1 MSVDAAT
8 GRKPWVA
15 VVLSL
20 LTTGLGQIY
29 CGHIVRGLFLFLGS
43 ALFAPLAVWAALQE
57 PVTSV
62 LVQLLV
68 MLLAVVAFYVF
79 AVVDA
84 FCLARRHRDSY
95 VLRDYNRGL
104 VYMLFILVGM
114 TYPPVIVHYLRSS
127 VFEGFL
133 VPTASEAPNILPGDH
148 VLVNKLV
155 LQRRSVRR
163 GDVIAFRTL
172 QNRRLNWIKRVIALP
187 GDTVAVRG
195 QEVFINGKKLERE
208 RQPRFDL
215 PALPDRIEGDTFV
228 EVNHGSR
235 YSILLGQAKEA
246 VSDFAEKKVPEG
258 ACFVLGDNRANSTDS
273 RQISFVPLGE
283 IIGVF
288 QYIYLPAESWERFGV
303 VN

>member
-1 MSVDAAT
+1 MNVDAAT
-8 GRKPWVA
+8 GRMPWA
-15 VVLSL
+15 AIMLSL
-20 LTTGLGQIY
+20 LATGLGQIY
-29 CGHIVRGLFLFLGS
+29 CGHIVKGLFLFLAS
-43 ALFAPLAVWAALQE
+43 ALFAPFAVWAALQE

-84 FCLARRHRDSY
+84 FYLARRYRDSY
-95 VLRDYNRGL
+95 ALRDYNRGL
-104 VYMLFILVGM
+104 VYALFILVGM

-127 VFEGFL
+127 VFEGFR
-133 VPTASEAPNILPGDH
+133 VPTASEAPNILPGDR

-155 LQRRSVRR
+155 LQRRPVRR
-163 GDVIAFRTL
+163 GDVIVFRAP
-172 QNRRLNWIKRVIALP
+172 QNRRQNWIKRVIALP
-187 GDTVAVRG
+187 GDTVAVRD

-208 RQPRFDL
+208 RLPRLDL

-246 VSDFAEKKVPEG
+246 VPDFAEKKVPEG

-273 RQISFVPLGE
+273 RQLSFIALGE

>member
-1 MSVDAAT
+1 MSVDAVT
-8 GRKPWVA
+8 GRKPWA
-15 VVLSL
+15 AAVLSL
-20 LTTGLGQIY
+20 LATGLGQIY
-29 CGHIVRGLFLFLGS
+29 CGHIVRGLFLFLAS
-43 ALFAPLAVWAALQE
+43 ALFAPFAVWAALQE

-68 MLLAVVAFYVF
+68 MLLAVAAFYVF

-84 FCLARRHRDSY
+84 FFLARRYRDAY
-95 VLRDYNRGL
+95 VLRDYNSGL
-104 VYMLFILVGM
+104 VYALFILVGI
-114 TYPPVIVHYLRSS
+114 TYPPVIVHYLRSN
-127 VFEGFL
+127 VFEAFL
-133 VPTASEAPNILPGDH
+133 VPTPSEAPNILPGDH

-155 LQRRSVRR
+155 LQRRPVQR
-163 GDVIAFRTL
+163 GDVIAFRTPH
-172 QNRRLNWIKRVIALP
+172 NRRLNWIKRVIALP

-195 QEVFINGKKLERE
+195 KEVFVNGKKLEHE
-208 RQPRFDL
+208 RQPRSSL

-235 YSILLGQAKEA
+235 YSILLAQAKEA
-246 VSDFAEKKVPEG
+246 VPDFAEKKVPDG
-258 ACFVLGDNRANSTDS
+258 ACFVLGDNRADSTDS
-273 RQISFVPLGE
+273 RHISFVALGE